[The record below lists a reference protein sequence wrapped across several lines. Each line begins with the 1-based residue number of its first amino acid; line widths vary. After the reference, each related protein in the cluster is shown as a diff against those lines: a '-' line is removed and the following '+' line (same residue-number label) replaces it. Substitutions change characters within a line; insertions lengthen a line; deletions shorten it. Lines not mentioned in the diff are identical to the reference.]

1 MFQLPLI
8 AAGAGA
14 QNVGRKLLKKVV
26 KKEDEN
32 LREEIKPIASTLA
45 GGGLT
50 RLTNPIDRSAEVMP
64 TMGGDPLM
72 RYTTA
77 PLATPRYNTG
87 LTRPLED
94 IPSGDE
100 GKGLRKMAQ
109 SDEGAEQV
117 KKFGYNPITRKMSF
131 CGGGSKPYKK
141 K

>member
-32 LREEIKPIASTLA
+32 LRKEIKPIASTLA

-77 PLATPRYNTG
+77 PRATPRYNTG
-87 LTRPLED
+87 LTRPIPED
-94 IPSGDE
+94 AEGLQKLSPEVQKNMGYTKDEKGIP
-100 GKGLRKMAQ
+100 L
-109 SDEGAEQV
+109 
-117 KKFGYNPITRKMSF
+117 TRHMKF

>member
-1 MFQLPLI
+1 MP
-8 AAGAGA
+8 G
-14 QNVGRKLLKKVV
+14 VGRNSYKAAMQKAKEKSNPQDFEAPNPMSGKV
-26 KKEDEN
+26 N
-32 LREEIKPIASTLA
+32 FNST
-45 GGGLT
+45 T
-50 RLTNPIDRSAEVMP
+50 RTAPPDRSPDEVP
-64 TMGGDPLM
+64 TKSIFARMTGYFAP
-72 RYTTA
+72 TT
-77 PLATPRYNTG
+77 RMYNSG